1 MNTQTPTQRVPL
13 YALPLLIAGAFGL
26 AGAISLFLLLWL
38 SFFSVDLLQPLLLAA
53 VFILLASSLCLSKVF
68 YLMVHGR
75 RRLVEDSYRREHL
88 ESVTADT
95 ISHLRAI
102 QLMRY
107 EEHAR

>member
-1 MNTQTPTQRVPL
+1 MNTQTLTQRVPF

-38 SFFSVDLLQPLLLAA
+38 SFFSVDLLQLLVG

-68 YLMVHGR
+68 HLMVHGR

-88 ESVTADT
+88 ESVTAET

-107 EEHAR
+107 EDHAR

>member
-1 MNTQTPTQRVPL
+1 MNTQTLTQRVPL

-26 AGAISLFLLLWL
+26 AG
-38 SFFSVDLLQPLLLAA
+38 
-53 VFILLASSLCLSKVF
+53 LASSLCLSKVF
-68 YLMVHGR
+68 HLMVHGR

-88 ESVTADT
+88 ESVTAET

-107 EEHAR
+107 EDHAR